1 MIVLGLTGSIA
12 MGKST
17 TAAMFRAAGVPV
29 WDADAAV
36 HRAYGYGGAAV
47 EPVGALV
54 PGSRG
59 PSGIDR
65 EALRRAIAEDAG
77 LLTRIEQIVHPI
89 VGADRKG
96 FLEEAQAGGAAVVVL
111 DIPLLFETGA
121 DAYVDAIVVVTCPPE
136 EQRRR
141 ALAREGMTPGR
152 FDAILARQMPDAEK
166 RARADHVIDTG
177 EGMEAARAQVA
188 AILDTLAHP
197 DTIR

>member
-17 TAAMFRAAGVPV
+17 TAALFAEAGVPV

-47 EPVGALV
+47 EPVAALV
-54 PGSRG
+54 PDARA

-65 EALRRAIAEDAG
+65 EALRRAIARDPA
-77 LLTRIEQIVHPI
+77 LLTQIERLVHPI
-89 VGADRKG
+89 VGADRKA
-96 FLEEAQAGGAAVVVL
+96 FLEQARQAGERVVVL

-121 DAYVDAIVVVTCPPE
+121 QAHVDATVVVTCDPD

-141 ALAREGMTPGR
+141 ALTREGMTPER
-152 FDAILARQMPDAEK
+152 FDAILARQTPDVEK
-166 RARADHVIDTG
+166 RTRADHVIDTG
-177 EGMEAARAQVA
+177 EGMEAARVRVA
-188 AILDTLAHP
+188 AILESLS
-197 DTIR
+197 